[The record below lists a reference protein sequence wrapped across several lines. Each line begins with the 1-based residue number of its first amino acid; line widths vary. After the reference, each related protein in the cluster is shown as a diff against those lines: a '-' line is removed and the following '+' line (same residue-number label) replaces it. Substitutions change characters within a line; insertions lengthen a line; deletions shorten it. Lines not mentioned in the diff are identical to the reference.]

1 MLFESGE
8 RSGFWIEMPRVG
20 IHINLVLMA
29 LNLLPILPLDGGRV
43 LFSLLPN
50 RLAWQ
55 YGRIEPYGMLI
66 VIALLATNVL
76 NTLLNPLVVLGEQV
90 VRLFL

>member
-1 MLFESGE
+1 
-8 RSGFWIEMPRVG
+8 
-20 IHINLVLMA
+20 MA

-55 YGRIEPYGMLI
+55 YGRVEPYGMLI
-66 VIALLATNVL
+66 VIALLVTNVL
-76 NTLLNPLVVLGEQV
+76 SALLNPLVALGEQV

>member
-1 MLFESGE
+1 
-8 RSGFWIEMPRVG
+8 
-20 IHINLVLMA
+20 
-29 LNLLPILPLDGGRV
+29 V

-66 VIALLATNVL
+66 VIGLLATGVL
-76 NTLLNPLVVLGEQV
+76 SAVLNPLVALGEQV
-90 VRLFL
+90 MRLFL

>member
-1 MLFESGE
+1 MF
-8 RSGFWIEMPRVG
+8 
-20 IHINLVLMA
+20 

-55 YGRIEPYGMLI
+55 YGQLEPYGMLI
-66 VIALLATNVL
+66 VIGLLATGVL
-76 NTLLNPLVVLGEQV
+76 SVILDPLIELGYSFL
-90 VRLFL
+90 RLFL

>member
-1 MLFESGE
+1 
-8 RSGFWIEMPRVG
+8 
-20 IHINLVLMA
+20 VLMA

-66 VIALLATNVL
+66 VIGLLATGVL
-76 NTLLNPLVVLGEQV
+76 SIVLTPLVALGEQV
-90 VRLFL
+90 IRLFFIECPAIR